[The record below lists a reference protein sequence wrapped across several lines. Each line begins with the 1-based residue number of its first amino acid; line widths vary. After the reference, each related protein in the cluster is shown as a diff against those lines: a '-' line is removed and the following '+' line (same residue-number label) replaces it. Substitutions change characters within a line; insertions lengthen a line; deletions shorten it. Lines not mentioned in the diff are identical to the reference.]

1 MVQLKTPPAPGRK
14 HQYPSPYLHFYS
26 VSIIAAP
33 LMWLSTSFSFCSL
46 QLSQVQTK
54 ASSLLTECE
63 RVYGAIFVLV
73 LLVGYAVLKLFFKM
87 QASRPLCSAFKK
99 KKRKRKMVYMIFVLP
114 NSLNP
119 TSPVVEQIKSIIILP
134 INLECYCG
142 CGAVKR

>member
-14 HQYPSPYLHFYS
+14 HQYTSPYFHFYD
-26 VSIIAAP
+26 VSITASP
-33 LMWLSTSFSFCSL
+33 HMWLSTSFSFCSL
-46 QLSQVQTK
+46 QLSQVPTK

-63 RVYGAIFVLV
+63 RVYSAIFVLV

-87 QASRPLCSAFKK
+87 QASRPLCSALK
-99 KKRKRKMVYMIFVLP
+99 KKRKEKGIGYMLFVLP

-134 INLECYCG
+134 INRECYCG
-142 CGAVKR
+142 CRAVKR